1 MQTAQDLITLI
12 EPRMAELRAALTPA
26 QRKSFEDGYYAL
38 TDALTAGEDSNKVAQ
53 DLLALVRKYP
63 RAAKLLQLDE
73 PAPPMET
80 AALDGFA
87 DGEGIPPPL
96 EPPAVTQ
103 PAIVM
108 PQLGVKPMTETPPTP
123 VPAPVQPRN
132 GISAETFITIFKEA
146 VTAIIALLLVWTTIR
161 VITSLI
167 GFVGDET
174 RMTQAK
180 DLLSVLTGLMGVVL
194 GYYFGRIPAEAHA
207 AQAQEQA
214 NQAVAQGEQ
223 ARARSDV
230 ISERAEELADQAS
243 DLAAGMQNAPLA
255 RGQGSTQGNTNE
267 VLKQWVAD
275 VNELRRMARSR

>member
-26 QRKSFEDGYYAL
+26 QRKSFEDRYYAL

-63 RAAKLLQLDE
+63 HAAKQLQLDD
-73 PAPPMET
+73 PAPLKET
-80 AALDGFA
+80 AAPGGLA
-87 DGEGIPPPL
+87 SGEGVPPPL
-96 EPPAVTQ
+96 AAPAVTQ

-123 VPAPVQPRN
+123 LPAPVRQPM
-132 GISAETFITIFKEA
+132 SAETIIMILKEA
-146 VTAIIALLLVWTTIR
+146 VTALIALLLVWTTIR
-161 VITSLI
+161 VITSLL
-167 GFVGDET
+167 GFVGDEL

-207 AQAQEQA
+207 AQAQQQA

-223 ARARSDV
+223 AKAHSDV
-230 ISERAEELADQAS
+230 VSARAEELADQAS
-243 DLAAGMQNAPLA
+243 DLVAGMQNAPA
-255 RGQGSTQGNTNE
+255 TRGQANSNE
-267 VLKQWVAD
+267 VLKQWVED
-275 VNELRRMARSR
+275 VNDLRRMARSR

>member
-12 EPRMAELRAALTPA
+12 EPRMAELRAVLTPA
-26 QRKSFEDGYYAL
+26 QRKSFEDRYYAL

-73 PAPPMET
+73 PIPPKET

-87 DGEGIPPPL
+87 DGEGVPPPL
-96 EPPAVTQ
+96 AAPAVTQ
-103 PAIVM
+103 PAIVK
-108 PQLGVKPMTETPPTP
+108 PQPGVKPMTETPPTP
-123 VPAPVQPRN
+123 VPAPVQERK
-132 GISAETFITIFKEA
+132 GISVEAFTTIFKEA

-161 VITSLI
+161 VITSLL
-167 GFVGDET
+167 GFVGDEL
-174 RMTQAK
+174 RMNQAK

-223 ARARSDV
+223 AKARSEM
-230 ISERAEELADQAS
+230 IGERAGELADQAS
-243 DLAAGMQNAPLA
+243 DLVAGMQNAPMT
-255 RGQGSTQGNTNE
+255 RGQATSNE
-267 VLKQWVAD
+267 VLKQWVEE
-275 VNELRRMARSR
+275 VNDLRRMARSR

>member
-12 EPRMAELRAALTPA
+12 EPRMTELRAALTPA
-26 QRKSFEDGYYAL
+26 QRKSFEAGYYAL

-63 RAAKLLQLDE
+63 RAAKLLDLEE
-73 PAPPMET
+73 PAPPKE
-80 AALDGFA
+80 AAAPDGFA
-87 DGEGIPPPL
+87 SGEGVPPQL
-96 EPPAVTQ
+96 VTPSVIQ

-108 PQLGVKPMTETPPTP
+108 PQLGVKPMTETPSPSA
-123 VPAPVQPRN
+123 PAPAQPRK
-132 GISAETFITIFKEA
+132 GIGVDAIITIFKEA

-161 VITSLI
+161 VITSLL
-167 GFVGDET
+167 GFVGDEM

-180 DLLSVLTGLMGVVL
+180 ALLSVLTGLMGVVL

-223 ARARSDV
+223 AKARSEM
-230 ISERAEELADQAS
+230 IGERAGELADQAS
-243 DLAAGMQNAPLA
+243 DLVAGMQNAPMT
-255 RGQGSTQGNTNE
+255 RGQATSNE
-267 VLKQWVAD
+267 VLKQWVEE
-275 VNELRRMARSR
+275 VNDLRRMARSR